1 MMLIHFFLL
10 TEVANFEMQ
19 TSEVDSSFI
28 SKWSMDQKLNPDLT
42 SGQTIGS
49 SGVYGVEHHNSL
61 EASQLLPAQQDKHP
75 IQNELQSQLS
85 DANIGG
91 SLNADLDHNLSLGV
105 KTDYSAL
112 KQPLLDGVL
121 KREGLKKLDSFDRW
135 ISKELGDVSESHM
148 QSNSSSYWDNVGDED
163 GVGNSTIASQVQL
176 DTYVLSP
183 SLAQDQIFSI
193 IDFSPNW
200 AFSGSEIKVNILCLS
215 WTFYLVNQSSD

>member
-1 MMLIHFFLL
+1 
-10 TEVANFEMQ
+10 MQ

-28 SKWSMDQKLNPDLT
+28 SKWSMDQKLNSDLA
-42 SGQTIGS
+42 SGQTIRS
-49 SGVYGVEHHNSL
+49 SGVYGVEDHNSL
-61 EASQLLPAQQDKHP
+61 EASQVLPAQQDKHP
-75 IQNELQSQLS
+75 MQNELQSQLS
-85 DANIGG
+85 DANVGG
-91 SLNADLDHNLSLGV
+91 SLNTDLDHTLSIGV

-148 QSNSSSYWDNVGDED
+148 QQSNSSSYWDNVGDDD
-163 GVGNSTIASQVQL
+163 GVDNSTIASQVQL

-183 SLAQDQIFSI
+183 SLAQDQFFSI

-200 AFSGSEIKVNILCLS
+200 AFSGSEIKVIIDVFPGHFTL
-215 WTFYLVNQSSD
+215 